1 MKMIK
6 YLILLPFLVVI
17 TNCDE
22 KSKQTS
28 KETAQETPPI
38 TPRWAFEHVVWEDS
52 INTQEAAMDLVNRY
66 KSRDFPVGGII
77 IDSPWSTSYNSFE
90 WDTARYP
97 APQKMIN
104 SLHDLDIR
112 VIMWMT
118 AIMNE
123 TAKDAPVQKN
133 KNYDWLIDQ
142 EYVTDN
148 GDTIHWWKGAGVH
161 IDYTNPKAVSWLHEQ
176 MDPVMEMGIDGW
188 KVDMGEWY
196 LDDTVLTSEGE
207 MPKKEF
213 QKLYYADMYDY
224 TVGKNPEGIILAR
237 PYSHQAGGACAPISK
252 NPMGWCGD
260 FYGNWEGLKHQINN
274 IYKSAEIGYGAVGCE
289 VGGYWKGRSNK
300 EQLVRYAQ
308 FGAMTACMV
317 NGGVNGAFTNHLPW
331 YHDEEAEKCYRQ
343 AAWLHS
349 QLIPYLFSETVNA
362 HLHGGALLNNVSFEQ
377 ESHILGQDIFT
388 KAITSSDSLVE
399 FRLPGN
405 DNWVEFWTNEEYKG
419 GELISKDYLL
429 NRFPL
434 FIRSGAI
441 IPMNIHNSYSGIGD
455 VSLKNKQT
463 ILIYPGKKSSYRY
476 YRPTGTGT
484 NYETIDITFDNASGI
499 LEVDGE
505 STLSYAF
512 LIQNI
517 NKPGEVKDA
526 EWEYNAKDN
535 LLKILKQGK
544 SIRIEIVMK

>member
-6 YLILLPFLVVI
+6 YLLLSPLLVVL
-17 TNCDE
+17 TNC
-22 KSKQTS
+22 S
-28 KETAQETPPI
+28 ETTRKVTETPPI

-52 INTQEAAMDLVNRY
+52 INTQKAVLDLVNRY
-66 KSRDFPVGGII
+66 KKRDFPVGGVI

-97 APQKMIN
+97 ALQKMIN
-104 SLHDLDIR
+104 SLNDLDIR
-112 VIMWMT
+112 TIMWMT

-133 KNYDWLIDQ
+133 KHFDWLI
-142 EYVTDN
+142 ENGYVTDN
-148 GDTIHWWKGAGVH
+148 GDTIGWWKGTGVH
-161 IDYTNPKAVSWLHEQ
+161 IDYTNPEAVAWLHEQ

-196 LDDTVLTSEGE
+196 LDDTVLTSKGE

-213 QKLYYADMYDY
+213 QKLYYADMYEY
-224 TVGKNPEGIILAR
+224 TINRNPEGIILAR
-237 PYSHQAGGACAPISK
+237 PYSHQGGACAPVSK
-252 NPMGWCGD
+252 NPLGWCGD
-260 FYGNWEGLKHQINN
+260 FFGNWEGLKMQIHD
-274 IYKSAEIGYGAVGCE
+274 IYKSTELGYGAVGCE
-289 VGGYWKGRSNK
+289 VGGYWKERSNK

-308 FGAMTACMV
+308 FGAMTACII
-317 NGGVNGAFTNHLPW
+317 NGGSNGAFTNHLPW

-362 HLHGGALLNNVSFEQ
+362 HLNGGTLLNNVSFDQ
-377 ESHILGQDIFT
+377 ESHILGRDIFT
-388 KAITSSDSLVE
+388 KAITSEDSLTE
-399 FRLPGN
+399 FNLP
-405 DNWVEFWTNEEYKG
+405 DNNKWVDFWTNEEYNG
-419 GELISKDYLL
+419 GDLISKAYPL

-441 IPMNIHNSYSGIGD
+441 IPMDIQNSYSGIGD
-455 VSLKNKQT
+455 ASLKNKHP
-463 ILIYPGKKSSYRY
+463 ILIYPGEKAFCRY

-484 NYETIDITFDNASGI
+484 DYEIVDITFDRASGA
-499 LEVDGE
+499 LEVEGE
-505 STLSYAF
+505 SDLAYAF
-512 LIQNI
+512 LIRNM
-517 NKPGEVKDA
+517 NKPAEVKNA

-535 LLKILKQGK
+535 LLKIFKQGK
-544 SIRIEIVMK
+544 SIKIEIVM